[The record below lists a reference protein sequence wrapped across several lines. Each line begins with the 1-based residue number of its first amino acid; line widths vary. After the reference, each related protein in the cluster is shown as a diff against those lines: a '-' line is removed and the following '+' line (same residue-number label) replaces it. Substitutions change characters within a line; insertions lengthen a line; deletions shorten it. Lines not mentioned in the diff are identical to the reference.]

1 MVQQRLEAYHLG
13 TAHQCF
19 FHLDSVIDSVLKIGR
34 FAGLGTEGLLV
45 GKIKKKIVEKNVSQ
59 EKLDIFQGK
68 KKIHHFFFVS
78 ISFIH
83 SHVESGF
90 MVPVT

>member
-45 GKIKKKIVEKNVSQ
+45 GKVETGLYKDP
-59 EKLDIFQGK
+59 LW
-68 KKIHHFFFVS
+68 HHFCFG
-78 ISFIH
+78 H
-83 SHVESGF
+83 SAGEKR
-90 MVPVT
+90 